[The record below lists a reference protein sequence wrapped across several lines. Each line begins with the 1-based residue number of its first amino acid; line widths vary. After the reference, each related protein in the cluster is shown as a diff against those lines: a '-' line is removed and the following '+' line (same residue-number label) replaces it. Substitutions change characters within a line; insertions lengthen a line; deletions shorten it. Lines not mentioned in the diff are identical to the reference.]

1 MRFSSI
7 LTYFALTSVSIA
19 TDAQLVPSKAN
30 CFALWAYFPK
40 QVSYAESPAYNTT
53 NSQFW
58 DQTCTLSPTCI
69 FYPTSAHDVS
79 TALKYLTS
87 VKGRFAVKSG
97 GHFSIPG
104 YNNIND
110 GVLISTE
117 RMKAMTW
124 KAGDTVLELGAGVL
138 WGEAYSKA
146 AEKHKVVVG
155 GRIPDIGVSGF
166 LLGGG
171 LSFIGA
177 EYGFGCDNVLGFEV
191 CWATVYA
198 YIRYIL
204 HFPCNCQRKTIRS
217 VARGTTVGEFLD

>member
-1 MRFSSI
+1 MRFSSTL
-7 LTYFALTSVSIA
+7 LTCFALTGASIA
-19 TDAQLVPSKAN
+19 TDAQLILSKIN
-30 CFALWAYFPK
+30 CIALNTLFRE
-40 QVSYAESPAYNTT
+40 QVSYPKSPAYSTT

-58 DQTCTLSPTCI
+58 DQTCMLSPTCI
-69 FYPTSAHDVS
+69 FYPTSARDVS
-79 TALKYLTS
+79 IALKYLTL

-117 RMKAMTW
+117 RMKTMNW
-124 KAGDTVLELGAGVL
+124 KAGDTVLELSAGVL
-138 WGEAYSKA
+138 WGEAYAKA

-171 LSFIGA
+171 LSYIGA
-177 EYGFGCDNVLGFEV
+177 EHGFGCDNVVGFEV
-191 CWATVYA
+191 C
-198 YIRYIL
+198 
-204 HFPCNCQRKTIRS
+204 
-217 VARGTTVGEFLD
+217 LD